1 MDRADMDQPSHIA
14 LHTLPENLPCPTY
27 IDLIELRTG
36 SGRDG
41 DDTGAVNHTGMAA
54 GIRKEV
60 CQRVFHAHITDDGMD
75 FFGEQMDIGVIM
87 QYKRMHLRSAA
98 HQLLC
103 NSPTEEAGSTCNKIL
118 IKHSKSLLPISIQV
132 LIIFHKY
139 SILEGK
145 DGNNQHLPY
154 G

>member
-1 MDRADMDQPSHIA
+1 MDQPSHIA
-14 LHTLPENLPCPTY
+14 LHTLPENPPCSTY

-41 DDTGAVNHTGMAA
+41 DDTGAVNHTGTAA

>member
-1 MDRADMDQPSHIA
+1 MSTH
-14 LHTLPENLPCPTY
+14 

-36 SGRDG
+36 SGRDR
-41 DDTGAVNHTGMAA
+41 DDTGAVNHTGTAV

-75 FFGEQMDIGVIM
+75 FFGEQIDIGVIM

-103 NSPTEEAGSTCNKIL
+103 NSPTEEAGSACNKIF
-118 IKHSKSLLPISIQV
+118 
-132 LIIFHKY
+132 IIH
-139 SILEGK
+139 
-145 DGNNQHLPY
+145 
-154 G
+154 